1 MHKIVRYFCFYRSKS
16 CALSTQ
22 QIVEEKEESSYL
34 NDYLNRRSQ
43 PELAELPITTKMG
56 EPSIPQQGNTEID
69 CWLGEFHF
77 DVFLINEFFEHR
89 EEASPLVQASPCVL
103 LPTSF
108 RLLGVRADVLYCCIE
123 KSY

>member
-1 MHKIVRYFCFYRSKS
+1 MHKIARYFCFYRSKS

-34 NDYLNRRSQ
+34 NDYPNRRSQ
-43 PELAELPITTKMG
+43 PELAELPITTKMS
-56 EPSIPQQGNTEID
+56 EPSIPQQHNMPTD
-69 CWLGEFHF
+69 YWLGELHF
-77 DVFLINEFFEHR
+77 NTFLTNEFFEQR
-89 EEASPLVQASPCVL
+89 EEESPLVKASPCVL

-108 RLLGVRADVLYCCIE
+108 GLLGVQADVLYCCIE

>member
-1 MHKIVRYFCFYRSKS
+1 MHIARYFCFYRSKS

-43 PELAELPITTKMG
+43 PEFAELPITTKMG
-56 EPSIPQQGNTEID
+56 EPPIPPQRNTETD
-69 CWLGEFHF
+69 YYLGELHF
-77 DVFLINEFFEHR
+77 NAFLATEFFEQR
-89 EEASPLVQASPCVL
+89 EETNPLIPASLCVI

-108 RLLGVRADVLYCCIE
+108 G
-123 KSY
+123 